1 MIKLQKKGGLRM
13 NFIFLAFLAVLSLVY
28 MFINLAKKNKGMFI
42 FSLVCSI
49 FFIFMTVMIYLVDYA
64 GI

>member
-1 MIKLQKKGGLRM
+1 M